1 MRLYRGLA
9 TPMITVA
16 FYNAITFSVY
26 EAALKRIKEH
36 KQLGAGIHQ
45 NVLAG
50 LASGLARVR
59 YSFAYLINF
68 SFDLTLVFTKQC
80 LQICNL

>member
-1 MRLYRGLA
+1 
-9 TPMITVA
+9 MITVA

-59 YSFAYLINF
+59 YSFAYWY
-68 SFDLTLVFTKQC
+68 
-80 LQICNL
+80 LQNNVYKFVICNEYSKVR

>member
-1 MRLYRGLA
+1 MLHFMIIFSIQNKQDGFLRLYRGLA

-36 KQLGAGIHQ
+36 KQLGGAGIHQ

-59 YSFAYLINF
+59 YL
-68 SFDLTLVFTKQC
+68 
-80 LQICNL
+80 

>member
-1 MRLYRGLA
+1 MIIFSNLKKKQDGFLRLYRGLA

-36 KQLGAGIHQ
+36 KQLGGKKDGAGIHQ

-59 YSFAYLINF
+59 YL
-68 SFDLTLVFTKQC
+68 
-80 LQICNL
+80 

>member
-1 MRLYRGLA
+1 
-9 TPMITVA
+9 MITVA

-36 KQLGAGIHQ
+36 KQLGGKKDGAGIHQ

-59 YSFAYLINF
+59 Y
-68 SFDLTLVFTKQC
+68 
-80 LQICNL
+80 LQ

>member
-1 MRLYRGLA
+1 
-9 TPMITVA
+9 MITVA

-36 KQLGAGIHQ
+36 KQLGGRKDGDGIHQ

-59 YSFAYLINF
+59 YTQYPIIRNSAEFL
-68 SFDLTLVFTKQC
+68 
-80 LQICNL
+80 

>member
-1 MRLYRGLA
+1 MLHFMIIFSIQNKQDGFLRLYRGLA

-36 KQLGAGIHQ
+36 KQLGGKKDGAGIHQ

-59 YSFAYLINF
+59 YL
-68 SFDLTLVFTKQC
+68 
-80 LQICNL
+80 

>member
-26 EAALKRIKEH
+26 EAALKKIQENNKASTH
-36 KQLGAGIHQ
+36 GAHQHAMAGGI
-45 NVLAG
+45 
-50 LASGLARVR
+50 SGLVRV
-59 YSFAYLINF
+59 SSVIF
-68 SFDLTLVFTKQC
+68 SNIF
-80 LQICNL
+80 NL

>member
-1 MRLYRGLA
+1 MIIFSNLKKKQDGFLRLYRGLA

-36 KQLGAGIHQ
+36 KQLGGRKDGDGIHQ

-59 YSFAYLINF
+59 YL
-68 SFDLTLVFTKQC
+68 
-80 LQICNL
+80 

>member
-1 MRLYRGLA
+1 
-9 TPMITVA
+9 MITVA

-36 KQLGAGIHQ
+36 KQLGGKKDGGGIHQ

-59 YSFAYLINF
+59 YL
-68 SFDLTLVFTKQC
+68 
-80 LQICNL
+80 

>member
-1 MRLYRGLA
+1 
-9 TPMITVA
+9 MITVA

-26 EAALKRIKEH
+26 EAALKRIKEN
-36 KQLGAGIHQ
+36 KQLGGKKDEGGIHQ

-59 YSFAYLINF
+59 
-68 SFDLTLVFTKQC
+68 
-80 LQICNL
+80 

>member
-1 MRLYRGLA
+1 MFFNLIIFVYLKKQDGFLRLYRGLA

-26 EAALKRIKEH
+26 EAALKRIKS
-36 KQLGAGIHQ
+36 KKDGTGIHQ

-50 LASGLARVR
+50 LTSGLARVR
-59 YSFAYLINF
+59 YYLIN
-68 SFDLTLVFTKQC
+68 LP
-80 LQICNL
+80 N

>member
-1 MRLYRGLA
+1 MLHFMIIFSIQNKQDGFLRLYRGLA

-36 KQLGAGIHQ
+36 KQLGGPGIHQ

-50 LASGLARVR
+50 LVSGLARVR
-59 YSFAYLINF
+59 YL
-68 SFDLTLVFTKQC
+68 
-80 LQICNL
+80 

>member
-26 EAALKRIKEH
+26 EAALKKIQEN
-36 KQLGAGIHQ
+36 KQPSTHGAHQHAFAGGI
-45 NVLAG
+45 
-50 LASGLARVR
+50 SGLVRV
-59 YSFAYLINF
+59 SNMT
-68 SFDLTLVFTKQC
+68 S
-80 LQICNL
+80 NL